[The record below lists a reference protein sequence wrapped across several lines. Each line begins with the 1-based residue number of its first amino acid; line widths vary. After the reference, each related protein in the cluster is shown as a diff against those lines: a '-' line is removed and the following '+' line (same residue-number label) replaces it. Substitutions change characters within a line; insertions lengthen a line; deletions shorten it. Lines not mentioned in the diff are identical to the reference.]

1 MPEAVERDASILK
14 RSLRGAVTDHK
25 AVAEIICTRSGSQL
39 RQIKQV
45 YYNTFGA
52 KLEQDI
58 ESEASGNHKR
68 VCFDPS
74 DPCFLIEIIVIDIDM
89 YLCNRFCSRI

>member
-14 RSLRGAVTDHK
+14 HALRGAVTDHK

-45 YYNTFGA
+45 YFNTFA
-52 KLEQDI
+52 VRLEQDI

-68 VCFDPS
+68 VCLYLIHAFDR
-74 DPCFLIEIIVIDIDM
+74 DN
-89 YLCNRFCSRI
+89 NRH

>member
-14 RSLRGAVTDHK
+14 RCLRGAVTDHK

-45 YYNTFGA
+45 YCNTFGV
-52 KLEQDI
+52 KLEEDI

-68 VCFDPS
+68 VCFLY
-74 DPCFLIEIIVIDIDM
+74 LIHAFWF
-89 YLCNRFCSRI
+89 R